1 MKSKFQK
8 RKIPNG
14 LSFSHGFFLLDRNK
28 SLGYLIPP
36 EAVGSTKKANLL
48 NPDSAVWLLAIS
60 NLELFCLLLF
70 PPA

>member
-36 EAVGSTKKANLL
+36 EVVGSTKKANLL
-48 NPDSAVWLLAIS
+48 NPEATV
-60 NLELFCLLLF
+60 
-70 PPA
+70 